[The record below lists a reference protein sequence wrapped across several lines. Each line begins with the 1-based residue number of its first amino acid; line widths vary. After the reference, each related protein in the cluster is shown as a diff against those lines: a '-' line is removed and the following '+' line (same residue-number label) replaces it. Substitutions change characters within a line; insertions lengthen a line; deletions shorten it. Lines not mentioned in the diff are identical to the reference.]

1 MKRASYKEAIAW
13 IALNDD
19 AGGDEALDLEYTKG
33 YVTTCL
39 VADLFGVDTGKV
51 GKDIVK
57 YRKNNNALED

>member
-19 AGGDEALDLEYTKG
+19 AAGEEAFDIESVKG

-39 VADLFGVDTGKV
+39 VADIFGVDQNKV

-57 YRKNNNALED
+57 YRKRVDK